1 MSSGEFDL
9 ISRYFAPLASK
20 GQPAYGLTDDAA
32 VFTPPAGKDL
42 IFTKDALVADI
53 HFFADDPPDLIAR
66 KALRV
71 NLSDL
76 AAMGAEPLG
85 YLLAISLPKNLPKG
99 MKDVDQWVAEF
110 ARGLKVDQ
118 EEFGWSLFG
127 GDTVAT
133 HWPLTISITAI
144 GSVTRGE
151 ALRRDGA
158 QAGDDIYVS
167 GNLGDSALGFKCL
180 TGYITPKNDAL
191 IESYLLPH
199 PRIALGQ
206 RLKNIATS
214 VMDISDGLT
223 GDISHICALSGLGA
237 KIEEEL
243 IPLSPVVRKVLES
256 FPLYKELIWSGGDD
270 YELLFTAPSHAAGD
284 IKKLA
289 KSLDLPLTR
298 VGCMT
303 KNQAIV
309 IMDKNGE
316 NLLGDKRGFRH
327 F

>member
-20 GQPAYGLTDDAA
+20 EQPAYGLTDDAA
-32 VFTPPAGKDL
+32 VFSPPAGTDL
-42 IFTKDALVADI
+42 IFTKDALVADL
-53 HFFADDPPDLIAR
+53 HFFADDPADLIAR

-85 YLLAISLPKNLPKG
+85 YLLAISLPKN
-99 MKDVDQWVAEF
+99 MKDIDQWIAEF

-133 HWPLTISITAI
+133 HWPLTISVTAI
-144 GSVTRGE
+144 GSVKRGE

-158 QAGDDIYVS
+158 QEGDDIYVS
-167 GNLGDSALGFKCL
+167 GVLGDSALGFKCL

-191 IESYLLPH
+191 IESYLLPQ

-206 RLKNIATS
+206 KLKGIATA
-214 VMDISDGLT
+214 VMDISDGLS
-223 GDISHICALSGLGA
+223 GDIQHICALSGLGA
-237 KIEEEL
+237 KIEEDL
-243 IPLSPVVRKVLES
+243 IPLSDVVSKVLES
-256 FPLYKELIWSGGDD
+256 FPLYKELVWTGGDD
-270 YELLFTAPSHAAGD
+270 YELLFTAPAHTAGD
-284 IKKLA
+284 IKELA

-298 VGCMT
+298 IGCMT
-303 KNQAIV
+303 NEKAIV
-309 IMDKNGE
+309 IQDKNGE
-316 NLLGDKRGFRH
+316 NQLGDKRGYRH